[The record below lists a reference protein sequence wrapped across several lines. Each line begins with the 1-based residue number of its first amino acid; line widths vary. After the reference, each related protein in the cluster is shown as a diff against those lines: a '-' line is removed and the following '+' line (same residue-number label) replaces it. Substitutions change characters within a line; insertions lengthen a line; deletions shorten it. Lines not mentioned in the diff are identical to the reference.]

1 MALAGAQADEK
12 RQGGGQQVNLAFFT
26 QDSYFSVHFFLDHM
40 KETFSPVVTVAFQG
54 DHYAFSEMAAQK
66 VFHDRC
72 QCLPNRTFEQVFES
86 VEKGAARYGL
96 IPVENSLTGSIHRN
110 FDLLLEK
117 NLHIVGEVFLKIDQ
131 TLIANLGVNLAA
143 VKKIYSHPQALE
155 QCRLFLS
162 GLEGVE
168 AIPSFDTAGSVR
180 MIKERQLQDA
190 AAIASRRAAQDLRMQ
205 ILAEQIQDVA
215 ENYTRFLVIAPQPE
229 PLGTPNKT
237 SVVFAMK
244 NIAGALFKSLSVF
257 ALRDIDLSKIESR
270 PMRNKP
276 WEYIFYLDFSGH
288 LGMPECRNAIRHL
301 EEITTFI
308 KVLGSYPSGNGEQA

>member
-1 MALAGAQADEK
+1 MLFSLKMPIFQFI
-12 RQGGGQQVNLAFFT
+12 FFT
-26 QDSYFSVHFFLDHM
+26 DHM
-40 KETFSPVVTVAFQG
+40 KETDSPFVTVAFQG
-54 DHYAFSEMAAQK
+54 DHYAFSEIAAQK

-72 QCLPNRTFEQVFES
+72 HCLPNRTFEQVFES
-86 VEKGAARYGL
+86 VEKGLADYGL
-96 IPVENSLTGSIHRN
+96 VPVENSLTGSIHRN

-117 NLHIVGEVFLKIDQ
+117 SLHIVGEVFLKIDQ
-131 TLIANLGVNLAA
+131 TLIANLGVTLAA

-155 QCRLFLS
+155 QCRLFLT

-180 MIKERQLQDA
+180 MIKERQLQNA

-205 ILAEQIQDVA
+205 VLAEQIQDVA
-215 ENYTRFLVIAPQPE
+215 ENYTRFLVIAAQPE
-229 PLGTPNKT
+229 PLAAPNKT